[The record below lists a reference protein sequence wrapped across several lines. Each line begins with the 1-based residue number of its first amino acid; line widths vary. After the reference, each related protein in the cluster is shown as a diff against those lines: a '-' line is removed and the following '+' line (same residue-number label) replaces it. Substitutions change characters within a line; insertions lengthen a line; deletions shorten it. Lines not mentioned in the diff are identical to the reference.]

1 MHRLRN
7 THARRRMLIAYIAPA
22 FALYTAFMLIPIVN
36 SMRLSFYSGS
46 GLIPTE
52 FVGFDNYIKLFTRY
66 PFSERFWNAFGN
78 NIRFFVI
85 VTLYQNVLGF
95 LMAVLLTRGLPCS
108 GVLRTISFVPT
119 TLSVLVV
126 GFLFS
131 MIFNPV
137 WGIFDRMLAIVGLES
152 WIRPWLGD
160 PATAL
165 PIISAVV
172 SWQFFGESIVF
183 YTAGIEAIDREML
196 ESARWCRILGR
207 GPAHHPPVDSAGGR
221 DRHDSHFCRRFHPV
235 RYRLRDVDLDGEPT
249 LQHRYLRVALLSC
262 RVLFSRAWRLG
273 YGHGGYRGNDDV
285 RLRVSRGQPLS
296 DRVRPQKGAPVVKPT
311 IDRRWAKAVAYA
323 VMVGHTFIVVFPLYV
338 MFVTSLKANRQIFTR
353 PFALPDPLDLD
364 GYLRVFSASDY
375 GVYVRNSSLVMLLAL
390 LCIVVLTAL
399 AAYALAKY
407 EFKGRLFLYVYFVVG
422 LIVPIRLG
430 TIGILKSMIGL
441 ALFDT
446 LWSLVIVFVSI
457 GIPLG
462 VFILYNFI
470 RMIPEELSN
479 SARIDGASEHTIF
492 RRIIVPLLQPALASV
507 AIVNAIP
514 IWNDFWFPLILIR
527 SNDRRPVPLA
537 TALLFGQFET
547 NFGMVFA
554 VLSLASLPV
563 MLFYLVMSRYFVE
576 GLTSGA
582 LKG

>member
-1 MHRLRN
+1 M
-7 THARRRMLIAYIAPA
+7 
-22 FALYTAFMLIPIVN
+22 
-36 SMRLSFYSGS
+36 
-46 GLIPTE
+46 
-52 FVGFDNYIKLFTRY
+52 
-66 PFSERFWNAFGN
+66 
-78 NIRFFVI
+78 
-85 VTLYQNVLGF
+85 
-95 LMAVLLTRGLPCS
+95 
-108 GVLRTISFVPT
+108 
-119 TLSVLVV
+119 
-126 GFLFS
+126 
-131 MIFNPV
+131 
-137 WGIFDRMLAIVGLES
+137 
-152 WIRPWLGD
+152 
-160 PATAL
+160 
-165 PIISAVV
+165 
-172 SWQFFGESIVF
+172 
-183 YTAGIEAIDREML
+183 
-196 ESARWCRILGR
+196 
-207 GPAHHPPVDSAGGR
+207 
-221 DRHDSHFCRRFHPV
+221 
-235 RYRLRDVDLDGEPT
+235 
-249 LQHRYLRVALLSC
+249 
-262 RVLFSRAWRLG
+262 
-273 YGHGGYRGNDDV
+273 
-285 RLRVSRGQPLS
+285 
-296 DRVRPQKGAPVVKPT
+296 KPT
-311 IDRRWAKAVAYA
+311 IDRRWAKAPAYA
-323 VMVGHTFIVVFPLYV
+323 VMIGYTFIVVFPLYV

-375 GVYVRNSSLVMLLAL
+375 GVYFRNSIVVMLLAL

-576 GLTSGA
+576 GLTRGA